1 MRLTLHAKGMSFLG
15 IETRTIAPFLTEWA
29 QPMSFSLRVAIA
41 DDDRGMRE
49 SLEQMLGNLG
59 HEVVAVAENG
69 ESLINQCA
77 MTEPDVVITGTLTPE
92 MYGSDA
98 AAVVYKSRPIPIIL
112 YSGHCEPDLVL
123 NAEHKHVF
131 MYLAKPI
138 CQEHLQ
144 AALKECR
151 ECHCMELDEPS
162 EGDEKKVVVG
172 PASGSFGSVPYREH
186 SRPPYR
192 QLPR

>member
-1 MRLTLHAKGMSFLG
+1 MT
-15 IETRTIAPFLTEWA
+15 PFLNESV

-49 SLEQMLGNLG
+49 SLRQMLGDLG

-69 ESLINQCA
+69 ESLIKQYA
-77 MTEPDVVITGTLTPE
+77 VAQPDVVITGTLTPE

-98 AAVVYKSRPIPIIL
+98 AAVIYKSRPIPIIL
-112 YSGHCEPDLVL
+112 YSSHCEPDLVL

-131 MYLAKPI
+131 MYLVKPI

-144 AALKECR
+144 AALKECDA
-151 ECHCMELDEPS
+151 CHCRESNEPPK
-162 EGDEKKVVVG
+162 GDEKKVPVG
-172 PASGSFGSVPYREH
+172 GASGPLGSTPYREH